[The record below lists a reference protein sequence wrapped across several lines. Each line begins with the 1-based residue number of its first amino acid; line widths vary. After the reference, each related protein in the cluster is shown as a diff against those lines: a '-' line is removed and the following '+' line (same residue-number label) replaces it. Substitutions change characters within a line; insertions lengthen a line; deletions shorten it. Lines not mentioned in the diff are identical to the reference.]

1 MNFKHLHYF
10 WVAAKAGGVVKAG
23 EQLHTTPQTLSAQI
37 KLLEERLG
45 RRLFRKSGRQLELT
59 EDGRVALRFADEI
72 FALGGELET
81 ALREKRGTREQV
93 LELRVG
99 IEDVVAKSVAYKL
112 LEPALGLAEPVKLIC
127 VEGGFNE
134 LMAQLA
140 LHRIDLV
147 IADEPL
153 TRKLSVKAFNHKLG
167 SSPVS
172 FFAAPELAARLRGPF
187 PQCLD
192 GAPMLVP
199 GGSSSVRPQFDAWL
213 ERQGLH
219 PRVVGEFGDGALMK
233 AFGRQGRGVFLSP
246 SVVEDETVR
255 QYGVKVIG
263 HCEEISDD
271 FYAITAERRITH
283 PGVAAITQAA
293 RSELFGGAR
302 NAATAA

>member
-10 WVAAKAGGVVKAG
+10 WVAAKAGGVVRAG

-37 KLLEERLG
+37 KLLEDRLG

-59 EDGRVALRFADEI
+59 DDGRVALRYADEI

-81 ALREKRGTREQV
+81 ALREKRGTHEQQ

-99 IEDVVAKSVAYKL
+99 LEDVVAKSVAYKL
-112 LEPALGLAEPVKLIC
+112 LEPALTIDEPLRLIC
-127 VEGGFNE
+127 IEGNFTD

-147 IADEPL
+147 LADEPL

-167 SSPVS
+167 SSAVS
-172 FFAAPELAARLRGPF
+172 FFAAPALAARLRQPF
-187 PQCLD
+187 PRCLD

-213 ERQGLH
+213 ERHHLR
-219 PRVVGEFGDGALMK
+219 PRVVGEFSDGALMK
-233 AFGRQGRGVFLSP
+233 AFGRQGHGVFLSP
-246 SVVEDETVR
+246 SVVEEETVS
-255 QYGVKVIG
+255 QYGVQAIG
-263 HCEEISDD
+263 RSDEISDD

-293 RSELFGGAR
+293 RSELFSPLG
-302 NAATAA
+302 AAT